1 MRTIAPVDAGGGAY
15 RDPHQQRSSAELGAA
30 ATHRNAVR
38 EEPAPR
44 PQKKRQA
51 RRFPPGDLADDKE
64 GAAPK
69 GQHFDFE
76 V

>member
-15 RDPHQQRSSAELGAA
+15 RDPHQQRSSAEFGAA

-44 PQKKRQA
+44 PQKKRHA
-51 RRFPPGDLADDKE
+51 RRPGDAPNEQED
-64 GAAPK
+64 GAPK
-69 GQHFDFE
+69 GQHLDIE

>member
-15 RDPHQQRSSAELGAA
+15 RDPHQQRSSAEFGAA
-30 ATHRNAVR
+30 VAHRSAAR
-38 EEPAPR
+38 EDPR
-44 PQKKRQA
+44 AQKKRQA